1 MYYYKKVKV
10 EDKELFNDITDY
22 RLAQLAQTSQ
32 PYLNAVKNS
41 RIIISEKQYQRLKEL
56 KEKELKRLLDY

>member
-10 EDKELFNDITDY
+10 EDKELFNGITDY

-32 PYLNAVKNS
+32 PYLNAVKHEK
-41 RIIISEKQYQRLKEL
+41 IIISEKQYQRLKKLKEEEL
-56 KEKELKRLLDY
+56 KNEIPR